1 MTNNKNYNIDKYL
14 TSLSE
19 TFNDAP
25 DILAAI
31 ETLKK
36 SVVELEQKIV
46 QHLSYT
52 ISQNQTTIVPTTTKK
67 HKRYKDWSTAGKQAL
82 SSALYYRKKHNLP
95 IEPELAAALTKTVPG
110 YDAQTNTIKKD
121 NTTPRVTTTDWAS
134 LSKAK
139 IYSAFV
145 YRKKR
150 GRQIE
155 PGLNAEM
162 IAKFPG
168 YDAQT
173 QTITKRPRRPRTL
186 DWSTKNKRQLQNAF
200 YKYKRAKKP
209 IPAELTSALVATF
222 PNYDPAS
229 NRFIRRPR
237 KKKTPTTNQVNTT
250 PIKNT
255 TLPLYSK
262 KTTSDNYC
270 LVFDDGTTTKNI
282 LTASKIPFELYL
294 IDTKTK
300 TAVVRKQSVKQ
311 THLLFVVNYSNGNV
325 SPDSRCGFQRI
336 CYDEQNHALFA
347 QHNRDTSRHFVKFEQ
362 NGTTSQAIQIPN
374 NTQEKKLQ
382 RNETVVID
390 ENGNVTKHPL
400 LTLGET
406 SQRESQD
413 KIVTEITK
421 PAPLAT
427 PQIDETKTEQT
438 IAPTPHTERVHTA
451 QKKKTKSEPKSEND
465 LVVTIKP
472 VRTTLDG
479 TYNNVF
485 VNGKKILSN
494 HFNTE
499 IKLLVDDTILAIHGI
514 VTDNQSLPRT
524 PIWQVYGTDL
534 RSRVSLHKQ
543 KFSGY
548 NIHAKHI
555 AETADGLRI
564 ELSNRCSCLLKTQR
578 LLNEAGKKRFI
589 TDQTITKQK

>member
-1 MTNNKNYNIDKYL
+1 MTNNKNYNINKYL

-25 DILAAI
+25 NILAAI

-52 ISQNQTTIVPTTTKK
+52 ISQNQTTIVPATTKK

-95 IEPELAAALTKTVPG
+95 IDPELAAALIKT
-110 YDAQTNTIKKD
+110 
-121 NTTPRVTTTDWAS
+121 
-134 LSKAK
+134 
-139 IYSAFV
+139 
-145 YRKKR
+145 
-150 GRQIE
+150 
-155 PGLNAEM
+155 
-162 IAKFPG
+162 FPG

-173 QTITKRPRRPRTL
+173 QTITNRPRRPRTT

-250 PIKNT
+250 PVKNT

-282 LTASKIPFELYL
+282 LTASKAPFELYL

-362 NGTTSQAIQIPN
+362 NGTTSQAIQIPS
-374 NTQEKKLQ
+374 NTQEKTLQ
-382 RNETVVID
+382 RNETIVID
-390 ENGNVTKHPL
+390 ENGKVTKHPL
-400 LTLGET
+400 LKLGPA
-406 SQRESQD
+406 SQWESQD
-413 KIVTEITK
+413 KIVTEMTK
-421 PAPLAT
+421 PGPLAV
-427 PQIDETKTEQT
+427 PQIDETKPEQT
-438 IAPTPHTERVHTA
+438 IAPTPHTERIHTT

-472 VRTTLDG
+472 TKTTLDG
-479 TYNNVF
+479 TYNNIF

-494 HFNTE
+494 HINTK
-499 IKLLVDDTILAIHGI
+499 IKLLMDDKILAIHGI
-514 VTDNQSLPRT
+514 ITDNPDLPHT

-534 RSRVSLHKQ
+534 RSRISLHKQ
-543 KFSGY
+543 KFSSY
-548 NIHAKHI
+548 NIYAKSVT
-555 AETADGLRI
+555 ETPSGLRI
-564 ELSNRCSCLLKTQR
+564 ELSNHCQALIKAERIIKESGTKRFTE
-578 LLNEAGKKRFI
+578 LNEKGR
-589 TDQTITKQK
+589 